1 MSDEDDDEES
11 ASPAQAFAGL
21 QEHVDGYKSYLG
33 KLKKGSSSGISSVFG
48 LAKEL
53 LPEEHLKEYIY
64 GGKRFDLDQS
74 ILKDGSPPGIL
85 RQALEQTIAA
95 FHTKSGQSDRPTGS
109 DDRIVLGE
117 ILEDGKRFFVYSDL
131 SIEEAAFRVDQPEP
145 GQAEDIEEIDP
156 LAAVLGED
164 LIASIDALQ
173 ETEEEQSTPPEFESQ
188 DSESVGLPN
197 VDDFESDEE
206 ELDDSSALQASDP
219 DFESTSESSTE
230 SPVQPERQEAAAK
243 FSQSVEFERTA
254 ALVAAAGREVDLKVE
269 TTNGE
274 WLWDVIFSDGEVA
287 EIILSDGTCILRTK
301 DPAKYVLVPVASP
314 GRRAREAQIVAA
326 VLCDRATGN
335 LFFRTESGDQ
345 AVALLNNGF
354 RIDQFSNSNGEDR
367 FFVTEPL
374 KPGQFIR
381 NTIQVRD
388 LNLDPLK
395 QTVSYETIDGGMLV
409 TARFRKL

>member
-95 FHTKSGQSDRPTGS
+95 FHTKPGQSDSPTGS
-109 DDRIVLGE
+109 DDRVVLGE

-131 SIEEAAFRVDQPEP
+131 SIEEAIFHIEQPEP
-145 GQAEDIEEIDP
+145 EADEGLEELDP
-156 LAAVLGED
+156 LAEALGED

-173 ETEEEQSTPPEFESQ
+173 DTEEEQSISPDAESQ
-188 DSESVGLPN
+188 DSEFVELPD
-197 VDDFESDEE
+197 VDDFESAEE
-206 ELDDSSALQASDP
+206 ALEENSAFQGYEPDS
-219 DFESTSESSTE
+219 ESTSVHGME
-230 SPVQPERQEAAAK
+230 SPAQPERPESAARLIG
-243 FSQSVEFERTA
+243 FEQAATA
-254 ALVAAAGREVDLKVE
+254 VAAVGREVDLRVE
-269 TTNGE
+269 TTSGE
-274 WLWDVIFSDGEVA
+274 WLWDVIFSGDEVA
-287 EIILSDGTCILRTK
+287 EILLSDGTCILRSN

-335 LFFRTESGDQ
+335 IFFRTESGDQ

-354 RIDQFSNSNGEDR
+354 RIDQFSNNNGEDR

-381 NTIQVRD
+381 NSFQVRD

-395 QTVSYETIDGGMLV
+395 QTVSYETIDGGMQV
-409 TARFRKL
+409 TARFRRL